1 MRDYKNNKKHF
12 FIKSCVTNAF
22 EDVYKGKTTTL
33 VIIFYLVIHP
43 YWFRIDIDN
52 NKYNAEV
59 IYLEYQNCFSIQLFL
74 KWYKHLK
81 YTENRRATPH
91 NHLLFCYLK

>member
-33 VIIFYLVIHP
+33 VIIFYLFIHP
-43 YWFRIDIDN
+43 YWLRININ
-52 NKYNAEV
+52 NKRY
-59 IYLEYQNCFSIQLFL
+59 ILRIILKLFL
-74 KWYKHLK
+74 NKIILK
-81 YTENRRATPH
+81 IVLAPEIHIESHSYSS
-91 NHLLFCYLK
+91 

>member
-43 YWFRIDIDN
+43 HWLRIDIN
-52 NKYNAEV
+52 NKN
-59 IYLEYQNCFSIQLFL
+59 YLLIKTSIIKLFL
-74 KWYKHLK
+74 
-81 YTENRRATPH
+81 NRIIIKIVLAPEIHRESHSYSTQ
-91 NHLLFCYLK
+91 LLIILLL